1 MSASPYASFTDG
13 PPTGGHGPNASG
25 PDVSGGVTPHA
36 PHTPRGPES
45 PVDHTG
51 PHAPLPTLQKRIRRD
66 FLRLVGL
73 FGVLGIVLVGAVFA
87 AGRMPNLLVRMNY
100 DSIAW
105 VREMETAMN
114 GLRFAAQYPERDGAG
129 WAAVFEAALDRAER
143 NITEPDEPQALAD
156 IRAARVE
163 FHRAATGARPSPAA
177 DIPNVV
183 NAPGAPDTVDAAHA
197 KLRATL
203 SALVEVNERG
213 MFRRLDR
220 NTLLRDATVLGAA
233 ALFLAGT
240 LWAVLLADGIAA
252 RVSHPLRRAAEVF
265 KERPRLGAPLHLPPP
280 QTLEVRVL
288 FDELVRLWGRLSELD
303 ALNVG
308 SLTAEKRKLEVI
320 LESADDAILVL
331 DGTGTVAHVSERMLP
346 LIGLP
351 REQVL
356 GMPRADLSTAAP
368 NYLALRGAL
377 DASLHGKRDVPLT
390 EGGEER
396 VFVARRRDLVGGD
409 AHGMAADGGDAH
421 GLASDGGDAHGLAS
435 DGGDAHGMP
444 EISGHDGRGPALRAS
459 STQRASTSASAS
471 PTSVVGQVFLLG
483 DVTEA
488 RRREG
493 LRSEM
498 MDWVSHELKT
508 PMQSLCLAADLLD
521 RRKDD
526 LDAEGRLLVET
537 VREDA
542 ARLRTLAQQF
552 MDIARMTPSALH
564 LTRDEADLPALLD
577 RWLTPFVLLARETGV
592 RLAVDV
598 RKAPEKVRLDAERFA
613 WVVSNLVAN
622 ALRASPTD
630 GEVRVR
636 VTEHQGRAVIEV
648 EDEGAGLPEAVQARL
663 FQPFAHGPAA
673 GARGGLY
680 GLGLAIT
687 RSIVDAH
694 GGHIAYERR
703 EERGSRFTVTLPLPP
718 RNDQA
723 DDAGMGT
730 DAAPDAATD
739 TTTANRSAPDIG

>member
-13 PPTGGHGPNASG
+13 PAGASADVSGPNASG
-25 PDVSGGVTPHA
+25 PDASGGDHSGRNAPDSRQGPHGPRTPN
-36 PHTPRGPES
+36 GPES
-45 PVDHTG
+45 PAAHAG
-51 PHAPLPTLQKRIRRD
+51 PRATPLPTLQKRIRRD

-114 GLRFAAQYPERDGAG
+114 GLRFADQYPERDGAG
-129 WAAVFEAALDRAER
+129 WAAAFEAALDRAER
-143 NITEPDEPQALAD
+143 NITEPDEPQALTD
-156 IRAARVE
+156 IRAAWVE
-163 FHRAATGARPSPAA
+163 FRRAATGALHPPAA
-177 DIPNVV
+177 DTPDAGDAPN
-183 NAPGAPDTVDAAHA
+183 TVDAAHA
-197 KLRATL
+197 RLRATL

-240 LWAVLLADGIAA
+240 LWAVLLADSIAA

-346 LIGLP
+346 LLGLA

-356 GMPRADLSTAAP
+356 GMPWADLSTAAP
-368 NYLALRGAL
+368 NYLALRTAL
-377 DASLHGKRDVPLT
+377 DASLHGKRDVTLT

-409 AHGMAADGGDAH
+409 AHGLAEVGGD
-421 GLASDGGDAHGLAS
+421 SQT
-435 DGGDAHGMP
+435 
-444 EISGHDGRGPALRAS
+444 PALRAPS
-459 STQRASTSASAS
+459 PLGAPNSPLSPDSPHASAS

-521 RRKDD
+521 RRKDT

-564 LTRDEADLPALLD
+564 LARDEADLPALLD

-592 RLAVDV
+592 RLAVDA
-598 RKAPEKVRLDAERFA
+598 RNAPVKVRLDAERFA

-636 VTEHQGRAVIEV
+636 VTEHQGRAVIAV

-718 RNDQA
+718 RNGQV
-723 DDAGMGT
+723 DDAGT
-730 DAAPDAATD
+730 DMTPDAVNG
-739 TTTANRSAPDIG
+739 TTPRERSTPDMG

>member
-1 MSASPYASFTDG
+1 MSASP
-13 PPTGGHGPNASG
+13 
-25 PDVSGGVTPHA
+25 HA
-36 PHTPRGPES
+36 T
-45 PVDHTG
+45 
-51 PHAPLPTLQKRIRRD
+51 PLPTLQRRIRRD

-73 FGVLGIVLVGAVFA
+73 FGVLGVVLVGAVFA
-87 AGRMPNLLVRMNY
+87 AGRMPDLLVRMNY

-105 VREMETAMN
+105 VRAMETAMN
-114 GLRFAAQYPERDGAG
+114 GLRFPARYPERDGAG
-129 WAAVFEAALDRAER
+129 WAAAFEAALDRAER

-156 IRAARVE
+156 IRAAWGDFR
-163 FHRAATGARPSPAA
+163 RAAGGEESFPAA
-177 DIPNVV
+177 D
-183 NAPGAPDTVDAAHA
+183 AADAAYGR
-197 KLRATL
+197 LRT
-203 SALVEVNERG
+203 ALAVLVQVNERG

-220 NTLLRDATVLGAA
+220 NALLRDATVLGGA
-233 ALFLAGT
+233 ALFLMGT
-240 LWAVLLADGIAA
+240 LWAVLLADSIAG

-265 KERPRLGAPLHLPPP
+265 KERPRLGAPLRLPPP
-280 QTLEVRVL
+280 QTLEVRIL
-288 FDELVRLWGRLSELD
+288 FDELARLWGRLSELD

-331 DGTGTVAHVSERMLP
+331 DGAGTVAHVSERMLP
-346 LIGLP
+346 LLGLA

-356 GMPRADLSTAAP
+356 GMPWTDLSTAAP
-368 NYLALRGAL
+368 NYLALRTAL
-377 DASLHGKRDVPLT
+377 DASLHGKRDVTLA

-409 AHGMAADGGDAH
+409 AHGLAEVGGDAH
-421 GLASDGGDAHGLAS
+421 GLAEVGGDALPEA
-435 DGGDAHGMP
+435 GGDSPAHP
-444 EISGHDGRGPALRAS
+444 ERSGPHAAH
-459 STQRASTSASAS
+459 AS
-471 PTSVVGQVFLLG
+471 PPSVVGQVFLLG

-521 RRKDD
+521 RRKDN

-537 VREDA
+537 VREAA

-564 LTRDEADLPALLD
+564 LARDEADLPALLD

-592 RLAVDV
+592 RLAVNA
-598 RKAPEKVRLDAERFA
+598 REAPVKVRLDAERFA

-636 VTEHQGRAVIEV
+636 VTERQGRAVIEV
-648 EDEGAGLPEAVQARL
+648 EDEGAGLPQAVQARL
-663 FQPFAHGPAA
+663 FEPFSHGRAA

-703 EERGSRFTVTLPLPP
+703 EPRGSRFTVTLPLPP
-718 RNDQA
+718 RNGQA
-723 DDAGMGT
+723 ASRTDDAPGGPAT
-730 DAAPDAATD
+730 ADNSAPDA
-739 TTTANRSAPDIG
+739 G

>member
-1 MSASPYASFTDG
+1 M
-13 PPTGGHGPNASG
+13 
-25 PDVSGGVTPHA
+25 
-36 PHTPRGPES
+36 
-45 PVDHTG
+45 
-51 PHAPLPTLQKRIRRD
+51 PTLQKRIRRD

-129 WAAVFEAALDRAER
+129 WAAAFEAALDRAER
-143 NITEPDEPQALAD
+143 NITEPDEPQALTD
-156 IRAARVE
+156 IRAAWIDFRRV
-163 FHRAATGARPSPAA
+163 ATGAPPSH
-177 DIPNVV
+177 
-183 NAPGAPDTVDAAHA
+183 APDAPDAPDAPNAVDTAHA
-197 KLRATL
+197 RLRAAL
-203 SALVEVNERG
+203 AALVEVNERG

-220 NTLLRDATVLGAA
+220 NTLLRDATVMGAA

-240 LWAVLLADGIAA
+240 LWAVLLADSIAA

-331 DGTGTVAHVSERMLP
+331 DGAGTVAHVSERMLP
-346 LIGLP
+346 LLGLA

-356 GMPRADLSTAAP
+356 GMPWADLSTAAP

-409 AHGMAADGGDAH
+409 GHRLAEVGGDGH
-421 GLASDGGDAHGLAS
+421 GL
-435 DGGDAHGMP
+435 P
-444 EISGHDGRGPALRAS
+444 EIDRDGRARPAS
-459 STQRASTSASAS
+459 SIAHHSHGSPAS

-521 RRKDD
+521 RRKDT

-537 VREDA
+537 VYEDA

-592 RLAVDV
+592 RLAVDA
-598 RKAPEKVRLDAERFA
+598 REAPVKVRLDAERFA

-636 VTEHQGRAVIEV
+636 VSEHQGRAVIEV

-723 DDAGMGT
+723 DESGRGAST
-730 DAAPDAATD
+730 DMADD

>member
-13 PPTGGHGPNASG
+13 PLASG
-25 PDVSGGVTPHA
+25 HDPDDSGRDHPGGDRPGAGHDPETPAAHA
-36 PHTPRGPES
+36 
-45 PVDHTG
+45 G
-51 PHAPLPTLQKRIRRD
+51 PHATLPTLQKRIRRD

-114 GLRFAAQYPERDGAG
+114 GLRFPAQYPERDGAG
-129 WAAVFEAALDRAER
+129 WAADFEAALDKAER

-156 IRAARVE
+156 IRAAWVDFRRSTTE
-163 FHRAATGARPSPAA
+163 AEPFAAHA
-177 DIPNVV
+177 
-183 NAPGAPDTVDAAHA
+183 VDAAYGR
-197 KLRATL
+197 LRATL

-240 LWAVLLADGIAA
+240 LWAVLLADGIAG

-265 KERPRLGAPLHLPPP
+265 KERPRLGVPLHLPPP
-280 QTLEVRVL
+280 QTLEVRIL

-331 DGTGTVAHVSERMLP
+331 DGAGTVAHVSERMLP

-356 GMPRADLSTAAP
+356 GMPWADLSTSAP

-377 DASLHGKRDVPLT
+377 DASLHGKRDVTLN

-409 AHGMAADGGDAH
+409 AHG
-421 GLASDGGDAHGLAS
+421 LAEVAR
-435 DGGDAHGMP
+435 
-444 EISGHDGRGPALRAS
+444 DGRTPAPSAPSVPSVPSAS
-459 STQRASTSASAS
+459 SVPSSA
-471 PTSVVGQVFLLG
+471 SVVGQVFLLG

-521 RRKDD
+521 RRKDN

-552 MDIARMTPSALH
+552 MDIARMTPSALQ
-564 LTRDEADLPALLD
+564 LARDEADLPALLD

-598 RKAPEKVRLDAERFA
+598 REAPVNVRLDAERFA

-663 FQPFAHGPAA
+663 FEPFSHGRTA
-673 GARGGLY
+673 GTRGGLY

-703 EERGSRFTVTLPLPP
+703 EERGSRFIVTLPLPP
-718 RNDQA
+718 RNDPAGGQSDAPA
-723 DDAGMGT
+723 DGSDP
-730 DAAPDAATD
+730 DSAPDSSTD
-739 TTTANRSAPDIG
+739 TTTVRHSGPDIG

>member
-1 MSASPYASFTDG
+1 
-13 PPTGGHGPNASG
+13 
-25 PDVSGGVTPHA
+25 
-36 PHTPRGPES
+36 
-45 PVDHTG
+45 
-51 PHAPLPTLQKRIRRD
+51 LPTLQKRIRRD

-129 WAAVFEAALDRAER
+129 WAAAFEAALDRAER

-156 IRAARVE
+156 IRAAWVDFR
-163 FHRAATGARPSPAA
+163 RAATGAEPSAA
-177 DIPNVV
+177 DTPNAV
-183 NAPGAPDTVDAAHA
+183 NAPGAPDIVDAAHA
-197 KLRATL
+197 RLRA
-203 SALVEVNERG
+203 ALASLVKVNERG

-240 LWAVLLADGIAA
+240 LWAVLLADSIAA

-265 KERPRLGAPLHLPPP
+265 KERPRLGVPLHLPPP

-331 DGTGTVAHVSERMLP
+331 DGAGTVAHVSERMLP
-346 LIGLP
+346 LLGLA

-356 GMPRADLSTAAP
+356 GMPWADLSTAAP
-368 NYLALRGAL
+368 NYLALRTAL
-377 DASLHGKRDVPLT
+377 DANLHGKRDVTLT

-409 AHGMAADGGDAH
+409 GQTQPPSANSAPPALSSAPG
-421 GLASDGGDAHGLAS
+421 S
-435 DGGDAHGMP
+435 
-444 EISGHDGRGPALRAS
+444 SGHPGASGP
-459 STQRASTSASAS
+459 
-471 PTSVVGQVFLLG
+471 VVGQVFLLG

-521 RRKDD
+521 RRKDT

-564 LTRDEADLPALLD
+564 LARDEADLPALLD

-592 RLAVDV
+592 RLAVDA
-598 RKAPEKVRLDAERFA
+598 REAPVKVRLDAERFA

-680 GLGLAIT
+680 GLYGLGLAIT

-723 DDAGMGT
+723 DESGTGT
-730 DAAPDAATD
+730 DAADD
-739 TTTANRSAPDIG
+739 TTTTNHSGPDIG

>member
-1 MSASPYASFTDG
+1 M
-13 PPTGGHGPNASG
+13 
-25 PDVSGGVTPHA
+25 
-36 PHTPRGPES
+36 
-45 PVDHTG
+45 
-51 PHAPLPTLQKRIRRD
+51 
-66 FLRLVGL
+66 
-73 FGVLGIVLVGAVFA
+73 
-87 AGRMPNLLVRMNY
+87 
-100 DSIAW
+100 
-105 VREMETAMN
+105 
-114 GLRFAAQYPERDGAG
+114 
-129 WAAVFEAALDRAER
+129 
-143 NITEPDEPQALAD
+143 
-156 IRAARVE
+156 
-163 FHRAATGARPSPAA
+163 
-177 DIPNVV
+177 
-183 NAPGAPDTVDAAHA
+183 
-197 KLRATL
+197 
-203 SALVEVNERG
+203 
-213 MFRRLDR
+213 
-220 NTLLRDATVLGAA
+220 
-233 ALFLAGT
+233 
-240 LWAVLLADGIAA
+240 
-252 RVSHPLRRAAEVF
+252 
-265 KERPRLGAPLHLPPP
+265 
-280 QTLEVRVL
+280 RVL

-346 LIGLP
+346 LLGLV

-356 GMPRADLSTAAP
+356 GMPWADLSTAAP

-377 DASLHGKRDVPLT
+377 DVSLHGKRDVTLT
-390 EGGEER
+390 EGGEDR

-409 AHGMAADGGDAH
+409 AHGLPEVGGD
-421 GLASDGGDAHGLAS
+421 GQT
-435 DGGDAHGMP
+435 
-444 EISGHDGRGPALRAS
+444 PALRHP
-459 STQRASTSASAS
+459 SALSAPSGQLAHPAS
-471 PTSVVGQVFLLG
+471 PPAPASPASVVGQVFLLG

-521 RRKDD
+521 RRKDT

-564 LTRDEADLPALLD
+564 LARDEADLPALLD

-592 RLAVDV
+592 RLAVDA
-598 RKAPEKVRLDAERFA
+598 REAPVKVRLDAERFA

-630 GEVRVR
+630 SEVRVR

-718 RNDQA
+718 RNGQA
-723 DDAGMGT
+723 DESAPDTGADTRTGT
-730 DAAPDAATD
+730 DLTNDA
-739 TTTANRSAPDIG
+739 TTANRSIPDIG

>member
-1 MSASPYASFTDG
+1 
-13 PPTGGHGPNASG
+13 
-25 PDVSGGVTPHA
+25 
-36 PHTPRGPES
+36 
-45 PVDHTG
+45 
-51 PHAPLPTLQKRIRRD
+51 
-66 FLRLVGL
+66 
-73 FGVLGIVLVGAVFA
+73 
-87 AGRMPNLLVRMNY
+87 
-100 DSIAW
+100 
-105 VREMETAMN
+105 
-114 GLRFAAQYPERDGAG
+114 
-129 WAAVFEAALDRAER
+129 
-143 NITEPDEPQALAD
+143 
-156 IRAARVE
+156 
-163 FHRAATGARPSPAA
+163 
-177 DIPNVV
+177 
-183 NAPGAPDTVDAAHA
+183 
-197 KLRATL
+197 
-203 SALVEVNERG
+203 
-213 MFRRLDR
+213 
-220 NTLLRDATVLGAA
+220 
-233 ALFLAGT
+233 
-240 LWAVLLADGIAA
+240 VLLADGIAA

-356 GMPRADLSTAAP
+356 GMPWADISTAAP
-368 NYLALRGAL
+368 NYLALRTAL

-409 AHGMAADGGDAH
+409 AHGLAGDGGDAH
-421 GLASDGGDAHGLAS
+421 GLPG
-435 DGGDAHGMP
+435 
-444 EISGHDGRGPALRAS
+444 ISGHDGRGSVLRAS
-459 STQRASTSASAS
+459 STQLASTSASAS

-694 GGHIAYERR
+694 GGHIAYQRR

-723 DDAGMGT
+723 DDAEMGT
-730 DAAPDAATD
+730 DAAPDTAPDKATDTATD
-739 TTTANRSAPDIG
+739 TTTADRSAPDIG